1 MTRKFKTKA
10 KEPSLPVKC
19 KKCGFKFTDYALDVE
34 HPVCPECHE
43 PIKMPDIPPAP
54 ITGNENKP
62 DKQTPPPPIEI
73 AMTTGDGHTITGQFT
88 DYGIKARVPIN
99 EIHNLAFN
107 KIGLNA
113 DGKMIVKISFEAET
127 SSDSDGINGIS
138 EPSIFRIIHMMQQHA
153 KMGAIITCSKL
164 QTDFLDILDPVSNK
178 RILAQ
183 VTQKDLEDRGFGQVR
198 AITNADK
205 AANKAIEDARIKK
218 LDEENDAAFNA
229 LKSANPEN
237 PDNKPVE
244 VAHLEEPAEAKV

>member
-1 MTRKFKTKA
+1 MTRKYKTKA

-62 DKQTPPPPIEI
+62 DKQTPPPIEI

-164 QTDFLDILDPVSNK
+164 QTDFMDILDPVSNK

-183 VTQKDLEDRGFGQVR
+183 VTQKDLEDRGFGQTTAPTEAQKVVNKIIEEAR
-198 AITNADK
+198 VKILADE
-205 AANKAIEDARIKK
+205 ASD
-218 LDEENDAAFNA
+218 
-229 LKSANPEN
+229 
-237 PDNKPVE
+237 KPE
-244 VAHLEEPAEAKV
+244 VAHLEEVKEKQEVPIE

>member
-1 MTRKFKTKA
+1 MVRKYKTKA

-62 DKQTPPPPIEI
+62 DKQTPPPIEI

-164 QTDFLDILDPVSNK
+164 QTDFMDILDPVSNK

-183 VTQKDLEDRGFGQVR
+183 VTQKDLEDRGFGQTTAPTEAQKVVNKIIEEAR
-198 AITNADK
+198 VKILADE
-205 AANKAIEDARIKK
+205 ASD
-218 LDEENDAAFNA
+218 
-229 LKSANPEN
+229 
-237 PDNKPVE
+237 KPE
-244 VAHLEEPAEAKV
+244 VAHLEEVKEKQEVPIE

>member
-1 MTRKFKTKA
+1 MTRKYKTKA

-62 DKQTPPPPIEI
+62 DKQTPPPIEI
-73 AMTTGDGHTITGQFT
+73 AMTTSDGHTITGQFT

-164 QTDFLDILDPVSNK
+164 QTDFMDILDPVSNK

-183 VTQKDLEDRGFGQVR
+183 VTQKDLEDRGFGQTTAPTEAQKVVNKIIEEAR
-198 AITNADK
+198 VKILADE
-205 AANKAIEDARIKK
+205 ASD
-218 LDEENDAAFNA
+218 
-229 LKSANPEN
+229 
-237 PDNKPVE
+237 KPE
-244 VAHLEEPAEAKV
+244 VAHLEEVKEKQEVPIE